1 MMGESEWVNLVRTVP
16 MTKRSIQ
23 KMGSRYIIQLST
35 EYNEL
40 WEYLRRNN
48 AKVDVVIIIRRGED
62 QRTGQS
68 PSNTNAA

>member
-1 MMGESEWVNLVRTVP
+1 LMSEWVNLVRTVP

-48 AKVDVVIIIRRGED
+48 AKVDVVIVIRRGEARD
-62 QRTGQS
+62 DARG
-68 PSNTNAA
+68 

>member
-1 MMGESEWVNLVRTVP
+1 MMGESEWVSLVRTVP

-48 AKVDVVIIIRRGED
+48 AKVDVVIVIRRGD
-62 QRTGQS
+62 TRG
-68 PSNTNAA
+68 